1 MPFLERERRLL
12 ASLSSSLG
20 CRPAPPPWA
29 DLLGSVADVVEGP
42 VGLAREGVSLAGDVT
57 ARPRVEVG
65 DLVLCG
71 DVPPDLLPLVEAM
84 LRLALAQERA
94 WREERTL
101 LHDIRGFLAVALGD
115 CELLESGASLS
126 ARQQRSVS
134 RIRRQLGRI
143 LQSVDVHRER
153 MR

>member
-1 MPFLERERRLL
+1 
-12 ASLSSSLG
+12 
-20 CRPAPPPWA
+20 
-29 DLLGSVADVVEGP
+29 
-42 VGLAREGVSLAGDVT
+42 
-57 ARPRVEVG
+57 
-65 DLVLCG
+65 
-71 DVPPDLLPLVEAM
+71 M